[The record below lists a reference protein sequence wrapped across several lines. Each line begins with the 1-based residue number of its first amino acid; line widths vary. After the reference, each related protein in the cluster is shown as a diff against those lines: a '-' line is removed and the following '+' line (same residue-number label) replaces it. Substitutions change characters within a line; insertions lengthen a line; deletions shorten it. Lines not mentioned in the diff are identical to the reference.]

1 MKKMIFAVMAAA
13 FILSSTMV
21 MAASVRC
28 TVDNVDGNKVTVTC
42 TKADTLKAGQDVLVK
57 AKQKK
62 AYEGC

>member
-1 MKKMIFAVMAAA
+1 MKKILFTLMAAA

-21 MAASVRC
+21 LAASVRC
-28 TVDNVDGNKVTVTC
+28 TVDNVEGNKVTVTC
-42 TKADTLKAGQDVLVK
+42 TKADKLKAGQDVVVK